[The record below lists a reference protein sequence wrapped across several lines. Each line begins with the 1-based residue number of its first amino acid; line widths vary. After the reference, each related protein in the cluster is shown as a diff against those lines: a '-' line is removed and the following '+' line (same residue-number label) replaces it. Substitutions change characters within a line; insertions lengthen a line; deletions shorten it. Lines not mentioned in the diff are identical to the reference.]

1 MAEAEIYANPQR
13 ILSLADDLSRFT
25 GNLRNEL
32 EKMSSGLQNLGATWQ
47 DEEYRKF
54 KRTFDRLKEDIG
66 KLSQEISKREPEL
79 KEDAQLLRDYLTKAT
94 N

>member
-1 MAEAEIYANPQR
+1 
-13 ILSLADDLSRFT
+13 
-25 GNLRNEL
+25 
-32 EKMSSGLQNLGATWQ
+32 MSGGLQNLGATWQ

-54 KRTFDRLKEDIG
+54 KHTFDRLKEDIG

-79 KEDAQLLRDYLTKAT
+79 KEDALLLKDYLTKAT

>member
-1 MAEAEIYANPQR
+1 MADAEIYANPER
-13 ILSLADDLSRFT
+13 ILALADDLSRFT

-32 EKMSSGLQNLGATWQ
+32 EKMSAGLQNLGATWQ

-54 KRTFDRLKEDIG
+54 KRSFDRLKEDFG
-66 KLSQEISKREPEL
+66 RLGHEISKREPEL
-79 KEDAQLLRDYLTKAT
+79 KEDAQLLRDFLLKTS